1 MMRLIQGIT
10 PETRS
15 LLRRI
20 HQQSRYPHV
29 RQRAHCILLS
39 SRGYTV
45 QQLQDIF
52 QVSQLTIYNW
62 LNAWES
68 HCLCGLYDKKG
79 RGRKPKLTK
88 EQQEQIREWIK
99 KFPRNINKV
108 LALVKEEFDIVVSKS
123 TIKRILKSMK
133 FSWHRIRRKVKGKPD
148 PQEYQQKKD
157 ELELLKFLED
167 RGLID
172 LFYFDESGFCLV
184 PYMPYAWQEEGY
196 PIAIESS
203 RSKRL
208 NVLGFMN
215 RRNELQAHSIE
226 GNVNSDIVMDCIDQ
240 FCQTVTK
247 WTVIVMDNAGI
258 HKSQGFEVQQ
268 EKWKKQN
275 VELFFLPPYSPELNL
290 IEILWRFVKY
300 EWIDFEAYASWKTFV
315 DHIEAVFAEFGEKYI
330 INFG

>member
-1 MMRLIQGIT
+1 MRFIQGMT
-10 PETRS
+10 QETLS
-15 LLRRI
+15 LLTRI
-20 HQQSRYPHV
+20 HKHSQYPQV
-29 RQRAHCILLS
+29 RERAHCMILS
-39 SRGYTV
+39 SRGYSI

-52 QVSQLTIYNW
+52 QVSRLTITNW

-68 HCLCGLYDKKG
+68 RCLCGLYDKKG
-79 RGRKPKLTK
+79 RGRKPKLTQ
-88 EQQEQIREWIK
+88 EQQEKIREWIK
-99 KFPRNINKV
+99 EFPRSINKV
-108 LALVKEEFDIVVSKS
+108 LTLVKEEFDIIVSKS
-123 TIKRILKSMK
+123 TIKRILKSMS

-148 PQEYQQKKD
+148 PKEYQQKKD

-167 RGLID
+167 RGVVD

-184 PYMPYAWQEEGY
+184 PYMPYAWQEEGN

-215 RRNELQAHSIE
+215 RQNDLQAYSIE
-226 GNVNSDIVMDCIDQ
+226 GNVNSDIVIDCIDQ

-258 HKSQGFEVQQ
+258 HKSKGFEAQ
-268 EKWKKQN
+268 EEVWKKQN
-275 VELFFLPPYSPELNL
+275 MELFFLPSYSPELNL

-315 DHIEAVFAEFGEKYI
+315 DHIETIFAEFGETHI

>member
-1 MMRLIQGIT
+1 
-10 PETRS
+10 
-15 LLRRI
+15 
-20 HQQSRYPHV
+20 
-29 RQRAHCILLS
+29 
-39 SRGYTV
+39 
-45 QQLQDIF
+45 
-52 QVSQLTIYNW
+52 
-62 LNAWES
+62 
-68 HCLCGLYDKKG
+68 
-79 RGRKPKLTK
+79 
-88 EQQEQIREWIK
+88 
-99 KFPRNINKV
+99 
-108 LALVKEEFDIVVSKS
+108 
-123 TIKRILKSMK
+123 
-133 FSWHRIRRKVKGKPD
+133 
-148 PQEYQQKKD
+148 
-157 ELELLKFLED
+157 
-167 RGLID
+167 LID

-184 PYMPYAWQEEGY
+184 PYMPYAWQEEGD

-258 HKSQGFEVQQ
+258 HKSKGFEVQQ